1 MTLFIAAMA
10 IAAAP
15 SNDLQ
20 APFKVLDG
28 DKPISV
34 DIGHAA
40 PLYVDIDG
48 DGKKELLVGQFGD
61 GKLRIYKN
69 QGTDKAPLFK
79 GFDWFRAGGQIA
91 SVPCG

>member
-1 MTLFIAAMA
+1 MTLLIAAMA
-10 IAAAP
+10 MAAP
-15 SNDLQ
+15 AGDLQ
-20 APFKVLDG
+20 KPFKVLDG

-34 DIGHAA
+34 DVGHAA

-69 QGTDKAPLFK
+69 QGADNAPTFK